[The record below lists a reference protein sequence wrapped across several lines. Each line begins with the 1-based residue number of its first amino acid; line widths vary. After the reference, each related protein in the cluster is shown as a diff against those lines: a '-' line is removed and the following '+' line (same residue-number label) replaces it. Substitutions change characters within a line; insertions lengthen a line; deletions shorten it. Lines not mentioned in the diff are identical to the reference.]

1 MMPLYQID
9 QNRTVLQIKPASFS
23 KERELQKLFE
33 ANMDALMGVR
43 FIASEFTTG
52 DRQRGRIDSLGI
64 DQDGYPTIIEYKRS
78 NKDNVINQ
86 GLKTIIQDR
95 K

>member
-1 MMPLYQID
+1 MPLYKIE
-9 QNRTVLQIKPASFS
+9 QNNTVRQIKPASFA
-23 KERELQKLFE
+23 KERDLQKIFE
-33 ANMDALMGVR
+33 ANLDALMGVR

-86 GLKTIIQDR
+86 ELKKVFQDG

>member
-1 MMPLYQID
+1 MLLYQINQD
-9 QNRTVLQIKPASFS
+9 KSISQIKPAAFS

-33 ANMDALMGVR
+33 ANMDTLMGVR

-52 DRQRGRIDSLGI
+52 DRQRGRIDSLGL
-64 DQDGYPTIIEYKRS
+64 DQDGYPTIIEYKRF

-86 GLKTIIQDR
+86 VCSTWTGW
-95 K
+95 